1 MVRLLVEKTYGQV
14 QFRLAPVM
22 GRAAMKATT
31 VLPPLAPES
40 NPTAA
45 NLLGKFLGFRVQPDI
60 PVKSAVRKLIP
71 EEAIRLSEVP
81 GAHEE
86 MRRLPP
92 TIRESLYGMSRLVAD
107 VRGIDPVTGMRVS
120 TAVSLELQEE
130 ILAATEAMHEEII
143 ASPQGLQL
151 EMA

>member
-1 MVRLLVEKTYGQV
+1 
-14 QFRLAPVM
+14 
-22 GRAAMKATT
+22 
-31 VLPPLAPES
+31 
-40 NPTAA
+40 
-45 NLLGKFLGFRVQPDI
+45 
-60 PVKSAVRKLIP
+60 
-71 EEAIRLSEVP
+71 
-81 GAHEE
+81 
-86 MRRLPP
+86 
-92 TIRESLYGMSRLVAD
+92 MSRLVAD